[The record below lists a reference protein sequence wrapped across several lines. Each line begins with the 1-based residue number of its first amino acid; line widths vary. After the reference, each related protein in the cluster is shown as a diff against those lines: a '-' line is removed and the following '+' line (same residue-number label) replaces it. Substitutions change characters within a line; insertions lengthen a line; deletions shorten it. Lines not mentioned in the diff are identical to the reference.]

1 MKLSKTQ
8 GQTGRIL
15 SRILGPLLKTG
26 LSLLRNV
33 LKLLAKSI
41 LIPLR
46 LTAAVSA
53 TTDAAAIHEGFSG
66 SSTTISSSEDLN
78 DIMNLIK
85 SLEESGLLIKRV
97 SKKIKN
103 KPKEARGEFLSMLL
117 GILGASLLG
126 NLLKDK
132 STIRTGEGTI
142 RATQHF

>member
-8 GQTGRIL
+8 LHKLGKTGRIL

-53 TTDAAAIHEGFSG
+53 TTDAAIHKGFSA

-85 SLEESGLLIKRV
+85 SLEESGLLIKLLA
-97 SKKIKN
+97 KN
-103 KPKEARGEFLSMLL
+103 
-117 GILGASLLG
+117 
-126 NLLKDK
+126 
-132 STIRTGEGTI
+132 
-142 RATQHF
+142 

>member
-1 MKLSKTQ
+1 M
-8 GQTGRIL
+8 
-15 SRILGPLLKTG
+15 P
-26 LSLLRNV
+26 LLRNV
-33 LKLLAKSI
+33 LKSLAKSI
-41 LIPLR
+41 LITLR

-103 KPKEARGEFLSMLL
+103 KPKEARGEFLRMLL
-117 GILGASLLG
+117 GILGAILLG

-132 STIRTGEGTI
+132 GTIRTGEGTI
-142 RATQHF
+142 RAT